1 MGFSE
6 RANTKLRL
14 KDKFNQQEFHGFLLA
29 QGLLLPEVLSKA
41 VAENFIAPRLEQ
53 P

>member
-1 MGFSE
+1 MGFF
-6 RANTKLRL
+6 R
-14 KDKFNQQEFHGFLLA
+14 FLLT
-29 QGLLLPEVLSKA
+29 QGLLPPEVLSKA